1 MKIAVLAHIRHPIA
15 EPFKGGM
22 EAHCHALCRGLR
34 ARGHEVTLFAA
45 AGSDDP
51 GLVPTV
57 AQPYENVLP
66 FEHWHG
72 TERLAAYQ
80 FEGFASAF
88 DHVRAGS
95 FEMVHNNSL
104 FAPIIGWCADAGIP
118 CVTSQHVPPFGAMRD
133 AVTAHIERPGVEVT
147 VTSHHQISLWPEAC
161 RGLLRVVPNG
171 VDTSV
176 WRPVGERN
184 DGAVGEHLTW
194 VGRIAPNKGTAEAVR
209 AARLANAALRVFGPI
224 EDSAYFSREVAPHLG
239 GKIAYEGHLDSARLQ
254 QEIRTSRAALVT
266 PRWDEPF
273 GLVAAE
279 ALASGTPV
287 VGFARGAI
295 PEVVGDCGIL
305 VPDGDVTRLARAID
319 CVTNIERT
327 ACRERALS
335 RFSIPRMIA
344 GYERCYASAIAA
356 NGTAGSPRAI
366 RSSIS
371 AKALEALA

>member
-1 MKIAVLAHIRHPIA
+1 MRIAVLAHIRHAIA

-51 GLVPTV
+51 VLVPTV

-66 FEHWHG
+66 FERWHG
-72 TERLAAYQ
+72 TDRLAAYQ
-80 FEGFASAF
+80 HDGFARAF
-88 DHVRAGS
+88 DQVRAGS
-95 FEMVHNNSL
+95 FDVVHNNSL
-104 FAPIIGWCADAGIP
+104 FAPIIGWCADAAIP

-133 AVTAHIERPGVEVT
+133 AVAAHIGRSGVEVT
-147 VTSHHQISLWPEAC
+147 VTSHHQVSLWPDAC
-161 RGLLRVVPNG
+161 RNRLRVVPNG
-171 VDTSV
+171 VDTDA
-176 WRPVGERN
+176 WRPVGEAFEEGIG
-184 DGAVGEHLTW
+184 DHLTW

-209 AARLANAALRVFGPI
+209 AARLAKAALLLFGPI
-224 EDSAYFSREVAPHLG
+224 EDRAYFTREVAPHLG
-239 GKIAYEGHLDSARLQ
+239 DEIVYEGHLDAARLQ

-305 VPDGDVTRLARAID
+305 VPDGDVTALARAIGD
-319 CVTNIERT
+319 VTALDRS
-327 ACRERALS
+327 ASRERALS
-335 RFSIPRMIA
+335 RFSVERMIA
-344 GYERCYASAIAA
+344 GYEHCYAAAIAA
-356 NGTAGSPRAI
+356 CGTAGSPRAI

-371 AKALEALA
+371 ARAFEALA

>member
-1 MKIAVLAHIRHPIA
+1 MKIAVLAHIRHAIA

-51 GLVPTV
+51 ALVPTV
-57 AQPYENVLP
+57 AQPYESVLP
-66 FEHWHG
+66 FELWHG

-88 DHVRAGS
+88 DRVRAGS
-95 FEMVHNNSL
+95 FDLVHNNSL
-104 FAPIIGWCADAGIP
+104 FAPVIGWCADAGIP

-133 AVTAHIERPGVEVT
+133 AVAANLGRPGVEVT
-147 VTSHHQISLWPEAC
+147 VTSHHQVSLWPEVC
-161 RGLLRVVPNG
+161 RDRLRVVPNG
-171 VDTSV
+171 VDTDL
-176 WRPVGERN
+176 WRPQAAKPEDPVG
-184 DGAVGEHLTW
+184 DHLSW

-209 AARLANAALRVFGPI
+209 AASLARAALRVFGPI
-224 EDSAYFSREVAPHLG
+224 EDAAYFAREVAPHLG
-239 GKIAYEGHLDSARLQ
+239 EQIVYQGHLDSARLQ

-295 PEVVGDCGIL
+295 PEVVGDYGVL
-305 VPDGDVTRLARAID
+305 VPDGDVTALARAIQAVAKVD
-319 CVTNIERT
+319 RSL
-327 ACRERALS
+327 CRERALA

-344 GYERCYASAIAA
+344 GYENCYAAAIAA
-356 NGTAGSPRAI
+356 CGTAGSPRAI

>member
-1 MKIAVLAHIRHPIA
+1 MRIAVLAHIRHAIA

-51 GLVPTV
+51 VLVPTV

-66 FEHWHG
+66 FERWHG
-72 TERLAAYQ
+72 TDRLAAYQ
-80 FEGFASAF
+80 HDGFARTF
-88 DHVRAGS
+88 DQVRAGS
-95 FEMVHNNSL
+95 FDVVHNNSL
-104 FAPIIGWCADAGIP
+104 FAPIIGWCADAAIP
-118 CVTSQHVPPFGAMRD
+118 CVTSQHVPPVGAMRD
-133 AVTAHIERPGVEVT
+133 AVAAHLARPGVEVT
-147 VTSHHQISLWPEAC
+147 VTSHHQVSLWPDAC
-161 RGLLRVVPNG
+161 RNRLRVVPNG
-171 VDTSV
+171 VDTDA
-176 WRPVGERN
+176 WRPLSANSEGIVG
-184 DGAVGEHLTW
+184 DHLTW

-209 AARLANAALRVFGPI
+209 AARLAKAALLLFGPI
-224 EDSAYFSREVAPHLG
+224 EDRAYFTREVAPHLG
-239 GKIAYEGHLDSARLQ
+239 DEIVYEGHLDAARLQ

-295 PEVVGDCGIL
+295 PEVVGDCGVL
-305 VPDGDVTRLARAID
+305 VPDGDVTALARVIGD
-319 CVTNIERT
+319 VTTLDRS

-335 RFSIPRMIA
+335 RFSVERMIA
-344 GYERCYASAIAA
+344 GYERCYAAAIAA
-356 NGTAGSPRAI
+356 CGTAGSPRAI

-371 AKALEALA
+371 ARAFEALA

>member
-34 ARGHEVTLFAA
+34 ARGHDVTLFAA

-51 GLVPTV
+51 ALVPTV
-57 AQPYENVLP
+57 AQPYESVLP

-88 DHVRAGS
+88 DHVRAQS
-95 FEMVHNNSL
+95 FDVVHNNSL
-104 FAPIIGWCADAGIP
+104 FAPVVGWCADAGIP

-133 AVTAHIERPGVEVT
+133 AVAAHIGRPGVQVT
-147 VTSHHQISLWPEAC
+147 VTSQHQVTLWPDAC
-161 RGLLRVVPNG
+161 RTRLRVVPNG
-171 VDTSV
+171 VDTEA
-176 WRPVGERN
+176 WRPAGVACEAAIGK
-184 DGAVGEHLTW
+184 HLTW

-209 AARLANAALRVFGPI
+209 AARLAKAALRLFGPI
-224 EDSAYFSREVAPHLG
+224 EDQAYFSREVAPHLG
-239 GKIAYEGHLDSARLQ
+239 GEIVYEGHLGYARLQ

-295 PEVVGDCGIL
+295 PEVVGNCGIL
-305 VPDGDVTRLARAID
+305 VPDGDVTALAQAIASVAQTDRA
-319 CVTNIERT
+319 

-335 RFSIPRMIA
+335 RFAIPRMIA
-344 GYERCYASAIAA
+344 GYERCYAAAIASC
-356 NGTAGSPRAI
+356 GTAGSPRAI

-371 AKALEALA
+371 ARAFEALA